1 MGRAEPVHPDWL
13 EPGEVDRAALQFIAE
28 GVSELAGFELA
39 AISTVHEGRLH
50 AVAIAGDDEA
60 RATLSALHPP
70 VDVVLD
76 ELAGAEDWGPLK
88 FLPHT
93 AGSTLLD
100 EYAYVPDY
108 EPLDAPGAW
117 HPRDL
122 LVALLEDAAGELR
135 GVLSVDVPR
144 NGLRPD
150 AEQRR
155 VLEVYARQAGRA
167 VVTLLERQE
176 LERGLRR
183 SEATSDHRRELI
195 DVFSHQLQNPVAAIL
210 GNLEI
215 LLEDLPP
222 DHEDARP
229 LRAIER
235 AAGRIEAM
243 VQDLLVLAKLDRRD
257 GALPTTEVDL
267 AALTADV
274 AEAFHAEATGLGVTL
289 RVEVP
294 DAPLVVRGDR
304 GELEDLVA
312 NLVSNGVKYSD
323 PGGEVLVRAG
333 AVPDGVELRVS
344 DRGIGIAEADVGRLF
359 EEFFRSESLQ
369 ARSRPGTGLGLAV
382 VDRVVQRHRGRV
394 EVDSVLGEGTT
405 FRVVLPSGS

>member
-13 EPGEVDRAALQFIAE
+13 EPEEVDRVALQFIAD
-28 GVSELAGFELA
+28 GVAELAGFELA
-39 AISTVHEGRLH
+39 AISIVHEGRLH

-70 VDVVLD
+70 VDVVLA

-88 FLPHT
+88 FVPHT
-93 AGSTLLD
+93 AGSALLD

-108 EPLDAPGAW
+108 EPLAAPDAW

-122 LVALLEDAAGELR
+122 LVALLEDTAGELR

-183 SEATSDHRRELI
+183 SEATSDHRRDLI

-215 LLEDLPP
+215 LLEDLPAE
-222 DHEDARP
+222 HEDARP

-257 GALPTTEVDL
+257 GALPTAEVDL

-294 DAPLVVRGDR
+294 DTPLVVRGDR

-323 PGGEVLVRAG
+323 PGGEVLVRATSAPG
-333 AVPDGVELRVS
+333 AVELHVR

-405 FRVVLPSGS
+405 FRVVLPAV